1 MSYRIGEMAR
11 LLGTSEHTLRYYEK
25 IGLVVPKRD
34 PNKNRYY
41 TDEDANWMRFILH
54 MKQTG
59 MSLEDLKRYIDLFG
73 KGQGGIDELLQ
84 ILYKHQ
90 EEVQAKLRIYQEN
103 LKLVEKKIRFY
114 EESRRSG
121 NGKNLFHHFVE
132 EAEC

>member
-1 MSYRIGEMAR
+1 
-11 LLGTSEHTLRYYEK
+11 
-25 IGLVVPKRD
+25 
-34 PNKNRYY
+34 
-41 TDEDANWMRFILH
+41 